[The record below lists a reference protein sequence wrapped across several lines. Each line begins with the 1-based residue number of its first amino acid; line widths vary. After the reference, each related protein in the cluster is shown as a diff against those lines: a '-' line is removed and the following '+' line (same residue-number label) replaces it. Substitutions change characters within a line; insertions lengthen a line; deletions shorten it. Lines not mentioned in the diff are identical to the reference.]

1 MSTAITFLFFAQN
14 QVDPSEFDDE
24 TPDVLRRRRCLRP
37 LSSKSS
43 VPDYSSEFFED
54 EDDDDFAE
62 KNAVIQV
69 KLDYVSCKNYF

>member
-1 MSTAITFLFFAQN
+1 
-14 QVDPSEFDDE
+14 V
-24 TPDVLRRRRCLRP
+24 RP

-69 KLDYVSCKNYF
+69 KLDYVSWKNYF

>member
-1 MSTAITFLFFAQN
+1 M
-14 QVDPSEFDDE
+14 
-24 TPDVLRRRRCLRP
+24 LRRRRCVRP

-69 KLDYVSCKNYF
+69 KLNYISCKTFTFKAFAVIQYISLNV